1 MITSSAQGEGKST
14 TLANLAIATAQG
26 GKKVLIADCDL
37 RRPIQHK
44 LFWIPNEEGLTTC
57 FAENAR
63 PKSLIK
69 PTQVPGLDI
78 LPSGPIPPNP
88 SELLGSRKMQALL
101 ESLVDEYDMVMLDS
115 PPLVPVTDAAILSTQ
130 VDGVL
135 LVINAGSVEKNLA
148 KLAKESLN
156 NVQARII
163 GTVLNKVT
171 SGDKGYYYRYYY

>member
-1 MITSSAQGEGKST
+1 MV
-14 TLANLAIATAQG
+14 QG

-37 RRPIQHK
+37 RRPNQHK
-44 LFWIPNEEGLTTC
+44 LFWIPNEEGITTY
-57 FAENAR
+57 FAESVV

-69 PTQVPGLDI
+69 QTQVPGLDI

-88 SELLGSRKMQALL
+88 SELLGSRKMQVLL
-101 ESLVDEYDMVMLDS
+101 ESLIDEYDMVLLDS
-115 PPLVPVTDAAILSTQ
+115 PPLLPVTDAAILSTK

-135 LVINAGSVEKNLA
+135 LVINAGSVERNMV

-163 GTVLNKVT
+163 GTALNKIT
-171 SGDKGYYYRYYY
+171 SGNKGYYYRYYY